1 MAPAATDSPSQADTP
16 MTDAN
21 DDVVP
26 SIPVDAPVSV
36 LAFCFHSTV
45 SSPHRDAAATLA
57 GLVHRDLILI
67 AAPCLELPSDS

>member
-1 MAPAATDSPSQADTP
+1 

-36 LAFCFHSTV
+36 LTFCFHSTA
-45 SSPHRDAAATLA
+45 SSSHRDTAAILA
-57 GLVHRDLILI
+57 GLVRKIMILI
-67 AAPCLELPSDS
+67 AAPCLELPSDP